1 MGKTR
6 LLAYPINEGL
16 IVTPKGRAVIW
27 RDYQWNTGE
36 IERSWLVDPSSISGS
51 EVTVRPSPLKR
62 NGFPPSS
69 STSPN
74 GS

>member
-1 MGKTR
+1 MGKKR
-6 LLAYPINEGL
+6 LLAYPIKEGL
-16 IVTPKGRAVIW
+16 VSTSKGREVIW

-69 STSPN
+69 PTNRN

>member
-16 IVTPKGRAVIW
+16 VVTPKGREVIW

-36 IERSWLVDPSSISGS
+36 IERSWLVDPRSVSSS
-51 EVTVRPSPLKR
+51 EVKIRPSPLKEVA
-62 NGFPPSS
+62 PAPSS
-69 STSPN
+69 STSRN
-74 GS
+74 DS